1 MARMIDKDGDCIFC
15 RGVYTTKSNYPLN
28 NISSGVTDNQEDSL
42 IRAFIEP
49 DLSVKLKKGT
59 ESMDVQL
66 YIQYCPSCGKRL
78 NV

>member
-1 MARMIDKDGDCIFC
+1 MARITDKDGDCIFC

-28 NISSGVTDNQEDSL
+28 PSFGTDNPEEPV
-42 IRAFIEP
+42 IRLFIEP